1 MITRKQIEAI
11 ALDHAFSLV
20 FSNVGEDDWP
30 DDPMAWLRDDEDADA
45 SKVMVPWQP
54 FENFNVD
61 LIYDT
66 VLDFRNSCAH
76 AIYAALVIDRG

>member
-30 DDPMAWLRDDEDADA
+30 EDAMAWMRNGEDDGKE
-45 SKVMVPWQP
+45 MIPWQP
-54 FENFNVD
+54 FEDFNVD
-61 LIYDT
+61 RLYDT